1 MPPANRSCVSPAL
14 RLVQHACVALGLT
27 ASAVSAQS
35 PVTEEAQ
42 LAAQSACVDSIQ
54 RFAADTAKDNKAR
67 QYGLLR
73 EGLQKLS
80 EAFTRAQQSNTLL
93 VCPPMVTGATT
104 RTFGT
109 RAAAAINDVG
119 AQKFIDEEVQ
129 TFRTRVFGG
138 WQVPPLALPEVVAIK
153 SRTGEWCTGTLIG
166 TKAVLTA
173 AHCFCSASGGFDHR
187 GDVMFGNRATE
198 PRETIPISWAVSMRP
213 DFCRVQKS
221 QFPAGEDLAL
231 AILASDAT
239 AARPTQ
245 LVNFTG
251 QYLGQPTQNMIVVGF
266 GLTEKHT
273 SGQKLYASVPIKSPL
288 CDGVAESLHGCARGR
303 EVVLADKLGRV
314 DTCGG
319 DSGGPVYYRDTGQAS
334 GQQAS
339 GQSQSPER
347 WVLAAV
353 TSRASAEA
361 LRVNSQ
367 VKCGPGGI
375 YTLLGP
381 AAMSWLCRWHGVAGF
396 TVAGMSEP
404 CAAVRP

>member
-1 MPPANRSCVSPAL
+1 MPPANRSCVRLLWHVLRWTARLSVVIGVGASPAP
-14 RLVQHACVALGLT
+14 
-27 ASAVSAQS
+27 AQT

-42 LAAQSACVDSIQ
+42 LAAQSACVDTIQ
-54 RFAADTAKDNKAR
+54 RFATGTAKDNKSR

-80 EAFTRAQQSNTLL
+80 EALAKAQQSNTLL
-93 VCPPMVTGATT
+93 VCPPMVAGATT
-104 RTFGT
+104 RTFAT
-109 RAAAAINDVG
+109 RATAAINDVG

-129 TFRTRVFGG
+129 TFKTRVFGG
-138 WQVPPLALPEVVAIK
+138 WQVPPQALPEVVAIK
-153 SRTGEWCTGTLIG
+153 SRAGEWCTGTLIG
-166 TKAVLTA
+166 SKAILTA
-173 AHCFCSASGGFDHR
+173 AHCFCSDGGNFDHR

-239 AARPTQ
+239 VARPTQ

-251 QYLGQPTQNMIVVGF
+251 QYLGQPSQNLIVVGF
-266 GLTEKHT
+266 GLTEKYT

-319 DSGGPVYYRDTGQAS
+319 DSGGPVYYRDMGQAP
-334 GQQAS
+334 A
-339 GQSQSPER
+339 PER

-353 TSRASAEA
+353 TSRASADA

-381 AAMSWLCRWHGVAGF
+381 AAMSWLCRWHAAAGFSVAGI
-396 TVAGMSEP
+396 TEP
-404 CAAVRP
+404 CAAVVRP